1 MANTWP
7 PERTLSGRSAGRS
20 SSFSNTNYYPSHL
33 GVSLLP
39 HDPGRLQPRCGTLE
53 LGDLSP
59 TPPRGAGPP
68 METRQSG
75 AQSIQRATSLE
86 AKPPPPDR
94 VLSAPPFPA
103 SGIASSSAPASPS
116 PVSIPVGP
124 PSVRRS
130 AGPPVHRRP
139 QLAVTYSP
147 GNPGAFH
154 ALLPSRG
161 TRHIPARRPLSGAR
175 VGWGGAEQGGA
186 CGLARFAP
194 YARLHRAPCG
204 RGADQA
210 AESKGEVVVTP
221 ARTRRV
227 GRGERQGSCQEVSRE
242 VEGIARDVA
251 PPCGQRAGVLGRWAR
266 GQASALCPP
275 L

>member
-1 MANTWP
+1 MWDLGARGPVSDPAERSGATNGNKAIWGTVDTKGHFPGSETTPHPTGSSQHLHSLPRASHP
-7 PERTLSGRSAGRS
+7 PLPPHLHPRS
-20 SSFSNTNYYPSHL
+20 PS
-33 GVSLLP
+33 
-39 HDPGRLQPRCGTLE
+39 
-53 LGDLSP
+53 
-59 TPPRGAGPP
+59 
-68 METRQSG
+68 QSG
-75 AQSIQRATSLE
+75 L
-86 AKPPPPDR
+86 P
-94 VLSAPPFPA
+94 
-103 SGIASSSAPASPS
+103 
-116 PVSIPVGP
+116 
-124 PSVRRS
+124 RS
-130 AGPPVHRRP
+130 AGPPVRRRP